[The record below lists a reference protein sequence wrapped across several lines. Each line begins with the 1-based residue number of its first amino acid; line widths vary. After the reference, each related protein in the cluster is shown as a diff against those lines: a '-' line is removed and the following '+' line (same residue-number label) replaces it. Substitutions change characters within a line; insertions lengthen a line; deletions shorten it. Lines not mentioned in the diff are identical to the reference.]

1 MKLKSEL
8 YKKQQYELSQKII
21 DTLELDEN
29 NQIILYHLDNDKK
42 KIDKIMALIP
52 ELRKYFS
59 FNNIRGLENPDVSK
73 RPYLSI
79 IKQITKL
86 THTLTTKD
94 KHLTI
99 NDKPIRSRLLIF
111 TKKIEQ

>member
-21 DTLELDEN
+21 DILELDEN
-29 NQIILYHLDNDKK
+29 NQIILYHLDNDKN

-59 FNNIRGLENPDVSK
+59 FSSIRGIESPESPK
-73 RPYLSI
+73 RPYYSI

-86 THTLTTKD
+86 THNLTTKD

-99 NDKPIRSRLLIF
+99 NNKQIRSRILIF
-111 TKKIEQ
+111 GKKN